1 MNNSTSQFIK
11 IICCYIFNVFTANP
25 TSELRSLLG
34 CFFPFFPFFPIF
46 AFFFSFPALGGILK
60 IAHCLGYYLCL
71 ALPIYFSIAIPLL
84 WATPQNTTFPISP
97 NQILLAFW
105 SMCSSQCLITQ
116 HISILTDNSSNMIDQ
131 IFWLRFCCL
140 SLSSFWPYCKIP
152 KSKSLEDFV
161 SNFLSLPTRLNCQ
174 GIWSQAS
181 FSFYGACRLPA
192 LSTESKVG
200 WLGLNFRKVSRR
212 RIDQTFAPLPSPFQ
226 TNWEVWGFDALSI
239 FCEKLRSLWLR
250 RWFSWS

>member
-1 MNNSTSQFIK
+1 MDLNQ
-11 IICCYIFNVFTANP
+11 
-25 TSELRSLLG
+25 L
-34 CFFPFFPFFPIF
+34 
-46 AFFFSFPALGGILK
+46 
-60 IAHCLGYYLCL
+60 
-71 ALPIYFSIAIPLL
+71 IPLL
-84 WATPQNTTFPISP
+84 WAASQNTSFPISP

-140 SLSSFWPYCKIP
+140 SLTSFWPYCKIP

-174 GIWSQAS
+174 GISSQAP
-181 FSFYGACRLPA
+181 FFFYGACRLPA

-226 TNWEVWGFDALSI
+226 TNWGIWGFDALNI
-239 FCEKLRSLWLR
+239 FRWEVALIMTAAVVLVKLMR
-250 RWFSWS
+250 RNTSENKRKQIDQTLQ